1 MTGSTAHVDLSGGL
15 GNQLFALA
23 DLLASGSA
31 ICACK
36 RVTPS
41 PNPHST
47 IDYCATLLP
56 ELPTHCDG
64 SSLRRV
70 PVRHRYHDG
79 VRELVTRL
87 RIDRPRLD
95 AAFLHI
101 RGGDYIGHPT
111 HFIPLSA
118 YYERAIRH
126 FAPDT
131 VFYVLTND
139 RAYAESMTVL
149 TSIRYELV
157 ECDEVE
163 GLAWMKRCARGG
175 ICSNST
181 YAWWGAVLDP
191 ERTLVLPSRWSND
204 AAWAAVSDYRFPGAI
219 VEEVGIDAYCIH
231 LPHRTDRMP
240 HIDRI
245 RAQYPSLYVHLVDAI
260 RDDDGHRG
268 CILSH
273 KKAITYAKEQKLPY
287 LLVLEDDC
295 QMLLPEAEFMA
306 AVQDSI
312 SYLQSHPTVDIVNG
326 CGNLPT
332 LSATLVDTVRTTRFL
347 TAPAIFTTHC
357 ILYSARAYD
366 RFLAISERI
375 PIDIQTNTLSMVFTY
390 PYLATQAPSY
400 SDIKQEDV
408 SYENI
413 ERSRAFVK
421 DLLEPPR
428 PRQEVYQPV
437 NPLSVLRIPIR
448 AKRV

>member
-1 MTGSTAHVDLSGGL
+1 M
-15 GNQLFALA
+15 
-23 DLLASGSA
+23 
-31 ICACK
+31 
-36 RVTPS
+36 
-41 PNPHST
+41 
-47 IDYCATLLP
+47 
-56 ELPTHCDG
+56 
-64 SSLRRV
+64 
-70 PVRHRYHDG
+70 
-79 VRELVTRL
+79 
-87 RIDRPRLD
+87 DRPPLD

-101 RGGDYIGHPT
+101 RGGDYIGHAT

-118 YYERAIRH
+118 YYERALRH

-131 VFYVLTND
+131 LFYVLTND
-139 RAYAESMTVL
+139 RPYAESFTVL
-149 TSIRYELV
+149 GTLRYEFV

-163 GLAWMKRCARGG
+163 GLAWMKRCTRGG

-181 YAWWGAVLDP
+181 YAWWGAALAP
-191 ERTLVLPSRWSND
+191 SRTLVLPSRWMNTQTQP
-204 AAWAAVSDYRFPGAI
+204 DYRIPGCI

-231 LPHRTDRMP
+231 LPHRTDRVR

-245 RAQYPSLYVHLVDAI
+245 RAQYPSVQIHVVDAI

-273 KKAITYAKEQKLPY
+273 KKAITYAKERNLPY

-295 QMLLPEAEFMA
+295 EMLLPEAEFVSA
-306 AVQDSI
+306 LQDSI
-312 SYLQSHPTVDIVNG
+312 SYLHSHPTVDIVNG

-332 LSATLVDTVRTTRFL
+332 LSATLVDTLGTTRFL
-347 TAPAIFTTHC
+347 TAPDIRTTHC

-366 RFLAISERI
+366 RFLAISEHI

-390 PYLATQAPSY
+390 PYLATQASSY

-428 PRQEVYQPV
+428 LQQDVQQPV
-437 NPLSVLRIPIR
+437 NLRPVFRIPIR
-448 AKRV
+448 TKRV